1 MKRVKLCMALLL
13 ILSCIGCSTKGNDQ
27 IEFLIKGT
35 MKGEDYILEKEEL
48 YAKVVFYAQHADF
61 EELSLMIENEND
73 QTLVLKK
80 TLPKEKVLDEAI
92 CEVKI
97 ENMDGRSYLSVGI
110 NGEYEKT
117 DIGEKWHNIFAE
129 SYHVSKEENANLDLM
144 QFLEYSGC
152 VAETVDLFSIKK
164 LPLDKGFIVKL
175 AVS

>member
-117 DIGEKWHNIFAE
+117 R
-129 SYHVSKEENANLDLM
+129 V
-144 QFLEYSGC
+144 
-152 VAETVDLFSIKK
+152 
-164 LPLDKGFIVKL
+164 
-175 AVS
+175 